1 MAPQA
6 ASDRMQ
12 APWSATV
19 LSWPRPALVLTAIL
33 VAAMLWFGT
42 LGARKLTAPDEGRY
56 AEIAREMAASG
67 DWVTPRYNELKYFEK
82 PPLQYWATALAY
94 RAFGPSEWT
103 TRLWTA
109 ATGFLGVLL
118 AVYTAGRL
126 VSPAAGIASG
136 LVLAATPLWLV
147 GSRVSSLDMGVSFF
161 LQLAFSAFL
170 LAFRTGATP
179 RARSLWIHG
188 AWVAMALA
196 VLSKGLI
203 GVVLPGIVLGA
214 YVAWTRQWFLLRELR
229 PVTGGA
235 LFLAIA
241 APWFVVVSLRNPE
254 FAPFFFV
261 HEHFDRFVE
270 GNDRLGPWW
279 YFVVLLPLGFL
290 PWLLALPMAQH
301 ASACVLANPSRT
313 ALRVRLAL
321 VLWAVVV
328 LAFFTASRSKLP
340 GYILPAVPPLAMLAG
355 IGLADAGQRACRE
368 IAGFAGVT
376 GLVIAVIGIAMLHG
390 AAQDPARAPYAAYA
404 PWIVAGGAAWTVG
417 AVFAWRY
424 ARRRSNPDRSMLPA
438 LLALALGVHAGTQLL
453 IAGHDALRGSRSAYD
468 LAQTVR
474 PHLDRSQPLYAVQI
488 FDHTLPFYLGKPLTL
503 VDYEDELAL
512 GLRMEPWRGV
522 RDLDAFEQ
530 RWRRDAR
537 PLALMPPQTYEALV
551 DRGVPLAELA
561 RDRRRVI
568 AGKPDAH
575 AGALA
580 TPVEEV
586 EQTRTP
592 ETARSTQP

>member
-1 MAPQA
+1 MH
-6 ASDRMQ
+6 
-12 APWSATV
+12 APWSETAS
-19 LSWPRPALVLTAIL
+19 SWPRPALVLTAIL

-94 RAFGPSEWT
+94 RAFGSSEWT

-118 AVYTAGRL
+118 AGYTAGRL

-170 LAFRTGATP
+170 LAFRAGATP
-179 RARSLWIHG
+179 RARSLWIHA

-214 YVAWTRQWFLLRELR
+214 YVAWTRQWFLLRGLR
-229 PVTGGA
+229 PVTGAA

-301 ASACVLANPSRT
+301 ARAYALANPSPT

-321 VLWAVVV
+321 ALWALVV

-355 IGLADAGQRACRE
+355 IGLADAGRRAYRE

-376 GLVIAVIGIAMLHG
+376 GLVIAVIGVATHYG
-390 AAQDPARAPYAAYA
+390 AAQDTTRAPYGAYA
-404 PWIVAGGAAWTVG
+404 PWIIAGGMAWTVS
-417 AVFAWRY
+417 AMFAWRY
-424 ARRRSNPDRSMLPA
+424 ARRRSNGDRSMLPE
-438 LLALALGVHAGTQLL
+438 LLALAVGVHAGTQLL

-474 PHLDRSQPLYAVQI
+474 PHMDRSQPFYAVQI

-522 RDLDAFEQ
+522 RDLDTFEQ

-537 PLALMPPQTYEALV
+537 PLALMSPQTFDALI
-551 DRGVPLAELA
+551 DRGVPLNELA
-561 RDRRRVI
+561 RDRRRVV
-568 AGKPDAH
+568 AGKPDVH

-580 TPVEEV
+580 TSVEEV
-586 EQTRTP
+586 EQARTP
-592 ETARSTQP
+592 ETDRSTQP

>member
-1 MAPQA
+1 M
-6 ASDRMQ
+6 
-12 APWSATV
+12 
-19 LSWPRPALVLTAIL
+19 VLTAIL

-103 TRLWTA
+103 ARLWTA
-109 ATGFLGVLL
+109 TTGFLGVLV
-118 AVYTAGRL
+118 ASYTAGRL

-161 LQLAFSAFL
+161 LQFAFSAFL

-179 RARSLWIHG
+179 RARSLWVHC
-188 AWVAMALA
+188 AWIAMALA

-203 GVVLPGIVLGA
+203 GIVLPAIVLGA
-214 YVAWTRQWFLLRELR
+214 YFACTRQWSLLRELR
-229 PVTGGA
+229 PMTGAA

-279 YFVVLLPLGFL
+279 YFFVLLPLGFL
-290 PWLLALPMAQH
+290 PWLLALPTAQH
-301 ASACVLANPSRT
+301 ARSYALGDPSRT
-313 ALRVRLAL
+313 TLRVRLAL
-321 VLWAVVV
+321 VLWAMVI

-355 IGLADAGQRACRE
+355 IGLADAGRRACRE
-368 IAGFAGVT
+368 IAGFAGAT
-376 GLVIAVIGIAMLHG
+376 GLVIAVIGIAIHYG
-390 AAQDPARAPYAAYA
+390 ATQDATRAPYGTYA

-417 AVFAWRY
+417 AVLAWRY
-424 ARRRSNPDRSMLPA
+424 ARRRSSTDRSMLPG
-438 LLALALGVHAGTQLL
+438 LFALALGVHAGTQLL

-468 LAQTVR
+468 LALAVR
-474 PHLDRSQPLYAVQI
+474 PHLDRSQPFYAVRI

-512 GLRMEPWRGV
+512 GLRMEPWRGI
-522 RDLDAFEQ
+522 RDIDTFER
-530 RWRRDAR
+530 RWRLDAR
-537 PLALMPPQTYEALV
+537 PLALMSPQTFETLI
-551 DRGVPLAELA
+551 DRGVPLTALA
-561 RDRRRVI
+561 GDRRRVI
-568 AGKPDAH
+568 AGKAGARADEVAPSAEHAEEAH
-575 AGALA
+575 AG
-580 TPVEEV
+580 
-586 EQTRTP
+586 
-592 ETARSTQP
+592 ETARSTPP

>member
-1 MAPQA
+1 MH
-6 ASDRMQ
+6 
-12 APWSATV
+12 APWSETAS
-19 LSWPRPALVLTAIL
+19 SWPRPALVLTAIL

-103 TRLWTA
+103 ARLWTA

-118 AVYTAGRL
+118 AGYTAGRL
-126 VSPAAGIASG
+126 VSPTAGIASG

-161 LQLAFSAFL
+161 LQLACSAFL

-179 RARSLWIHG
+179 RARTLWIHG

-203 GVVLPGIVLGA
+203 GVVLPGIVLGS

-229 PVTGGA
+229 PATGGA

-261 HEHFDRFVE
+261 HEHFDRFVG

-290 PWLLALPMAQH
+290 PWLLALPLAQNTH
-301 ASACVLANPSRT
+301 AYALANPSRT
-313 ALRVRLAL
+313 VLRVRTAL
-321 VLWAVVV
+321 VLWTVVI
-328 LAFFTASRSKLP
+328 LAFFTVSRSKLP

-355 IGLADAGQRACRE
+355 IGLADAGQRAYRE
-368 IAGFAGVT
+368 IAGFAGAT
-376 GLVIAVIGIAMLHG
+376 GFVIVAIGIAILYG
-390 AAQDPARAPYAAYA
+390 AAQDVTRAPYGAYA
-404 PWIVAGGAAWTVG
+404 PWIVAGGAAWMVG
-417 AVFAWRY
+417 AVFAWRH
-424 ARRRSNPDRSMLPA
+424 AQRRSGSDRSMLPV
-438 LLALALGVHAGTQLL
+438 LFALALGVHTGTQLL
-453 IAGHDALRGSRSAYD
+453 IAGHDTLRGSRSAYD
-468 LAQTVR
+468 LARAVR
-474 PHLDRSQPLYAVQI
+474 PHQDRSQPFYAVRI
-488 FDHTLPFYLGKPLTL
+488 FDHTLPFYLGKPFTL

-512 GLRMEPWRGV
+512 GLRMEPWRGI
-522 RDLDAFEQ
+522 RDLDTFEQ
-530 RWRRDAR
+530 RWRRDSR
-537 PLALMPPQTYEALV
+537 PLALMSPQTFEMLI
-551 DRGVPLAELA
+551 DRGVPLTALA

-568 AGKPDAH
+568 AAKLDERT
-575 AGALA
+575 GALA
-580 TPVEEV
+580 TSAEKVEHA
-586 EQTRTP
+586 RTP

>member
-1 MAPQA
+1 M
-6 ASDRMQ
+6 
-12 APWSATV
+12 
-19 LSWPRPALVLTAIL
+19 SWPRPALVLTAIL
-33 VAAMLWFGT
+33 VAATLWFGT

-94 RAFGPSEWT
+94 RALGPSEWT

-109 ATGFLGVLL
+109 VTGFLGVLL
-118 AVYTAGRL
+118 AGYTAGRL
-126 VSPAAGIASG
+126 ASPAAGLAAG

-170 LAFRTGATP
+170 LAFRTGAAP
-179 RARSLWIHG
+179 RARSAWIHW
-188 AWVAMALA
+188 AWIAMALA

-203 GVVLPGIVLGA
+203 GIVLPGIVLGA

-229 PVTGGA
+229 PVTGAA

-279 YFVVLLPLGFL
+279 YFIVLLPLGLL

-301 ASACVLANPSRT
+301 ASGYALANPSRT
-313 ALRVRLAL
+313 ALRVRTAL
-321 VLWAVVV
+321 VLWTVVI

-355 IGLADAGQRACRE
+355 IGLADTGRRGYRE
-368 IAGFAGVT
+368 IAGFAGAT
-376 GLVIAVIGIAMLHG
+376 GFVVAVIGIAILYD
-390 AAQDPARAPYAAYA
+390 AAQNATRAPYGNYA
-404 PWIVAGGAAWTVG
+404 PWIVAGGAAWMVG
-417 AVFAWRY
+417 AVFAWRCV
-424 ARRRSNPDRSMLPA
+424 RRRSGADRSMLAA
-438 LLALALGVHAGTQLL
+438 LVALVLGVHGGTQLL
-453 IAGHDALRGSRSAYD
+453 IAGHDALRASRSAYD

-474 PHLDRSQPLYAVQI
+474 PYLDRTQPFYAVQI
-488 FDHTLPFYLGKPLTL
+488 FDHTLPFYLDKPLTL

-512 GLRMEPWRGV
+512 GLLMEPWRGI
-522 RDLDAFEQ
+522 RDLDTFEQ
-530 RWRRDAR
+530 RWRQDAR
-537 PLALMPPQTYEALV
+537 PLALMSPQTFEMLI
-551 DRGVPLAELA
+551 DRGIPLTVLA

-568 AGKPDAH
+568 AGKPAARTD
-575 AGALA
+575 GSA
-580 TPVEEV
+580 TSVERAE
-586 EQTRTP
+586 EAQAA
-592 ETARSTQP
+592 EMARSTQP